1 MACLL
6 LREILRFSHIAATT
20 TPENSHMASPAL
32 SEDSHTQLAAPAE
45 GAISI
50 LLVGPLDSCRS
61 ALRNMLTPPQWEIR
75 EAASYGEAL
84 GILDNRRIAVTICD
98 TEIADGNWQ
107 VLLANLQ
114 NRANPPNLIV
124 SSRLADERL
133 WAEVL
138 NLGGYDVLVQPF
150 DRGEVLRVARMAW
163 VAWRQKCQNRTSQG
177 HGKLH
182 ARAAS

>member
-1 MACLL
+1 MDLNPQVTAG
-6 LREILRFSHIAATT
+6 SNGAAAT
-20 TPENSHMASPAL
+20 
-32 SEDSHTQLAAPAE
+32 
-45 GAISI
+45 I
-50 LLVGPLDSCRS
+50 LVIGPLDSRRR
-61 ALRNMLTPPQWEIR
+61 ALRNILTPPQWEVR
-75 EAASYGEAL
+75 EAATYGEAIA
-84 GILDNRRIAVTICD
+84 ILDDRSIEVAICD
-98 TEIADGNWQ
+98 TEIEDGNWQ

>member
-1 MACLL
+1 M
-6 LREILRFSHIAATT
+6 T
-20 TPENSHMASPAL
+20 SPAL
-32 SEDSHTQLAAPAE
+32 SEETNMDLRTQAAPATE

-50 LLVGPLDSCRS
+50 LLIGPLDSRRC
-61 ALRNMLTPPQWEIR
+61 ALRNILTPPQWEIR
-75 EAASYGEAL
+75 EATTFSEAV
-84 GILDNRRIAVTICD
+84 GILDNRGIAVTICD
-98 TEIADGNWQ
+98 TEIEDGNWQ
-107 VLLANLQ
+107 VLLADLQ
-114 NRANPPNLIV
+114 SRANPPNLIV

-163 VAWRQKCQNRTSQG
+163 MAWRHKCQSRTAETYG
-177 HGKLH
+177 NLR

>member
-1 MACLL
+1 MDLQTQ
-6 LREILRFSHIAATT
+6 SAA
-20 TPENSHMASPAL
+20 S
-32 SEDSHTQLAAPAE
+32 AE

-50 LLVGPLDSCRS
+50 LLIGPPDSRRC
-61 ALRNMLTPPQWEIR
+61 ALRNILTPPQWEIR
-75 EAASYGEAL
+75 EAATYREAVR
-84 GILDNRRIAVTICD
+84 ILDNRRIAVTICD
-98 TEIADGNWQ
+98 TEIEDGNWQ
-107 VLLANLQ
+107 VLLADLQ

-163 VAWRQKCQNRTSQG
+163 MAWRQERPGRT
-177 HGKLH
+177 
-182 ARAAS
+182 ASASC

>member
-1 MACLL
+1 MDLQTQ
-6 LREILRFSHIAATT
+6 SAA
-20 TPENSHMASPAL
+20 S
-32 SEDSHTQLAAPAE
+32 AE

-50 LLVGPLDSCRS
+50 LLIGPPDSRRC
-61 ALRNMLTPPQWEIR
+61 ALRNILTPPQWEIR
-75 EAASYGEAL
+75 EAATYREAVR
-84 GILDNRRIAVTICD
+84 ILDNRRIAVTICD
-98 TEIADGNWQ
+98 TEIEDGNWQ
-107 VLLANLQ
+107 VLLADLQ

-163 VAWRQKCQNRTSQG
+163 MAWRQERPGRTTS
-177 HGKLH
+177 
-182 ARAAS
+182 ASC

>member
-1 MACLL
+1 MD
-6 LREILRFSHIAATT
+6 F
-20 TPENSHMASPAL
+20 
-32 SEDSHTQLAAPAE
+32 DTQAAAPAE

-50 LLVGPLDSCRS
+50 LLIGPPDSRRC
-61 ALRNMLTPPQWEIR
+61 ALRNILTPPQWEIR
-75 EAASYGEAL
+75 EAATYGEAV

-114 NRANPPNLIV
+114 SRAHPPNLIV

-163 VAWRQKCQNRTSQG
+163 MAWRQKCRSRT
-177 HGKLH
+177 
-182 ARAAS
+182 AAASC